1 MSEREPT
8 VFNLSAAQL
17 SLLAKRATREAVRS
31 NLRAG
36 IPVTGMVEGRIRT
49 IYPTDPLAL
58 ALICDDREGVRI
70 SGFLDIKFDIVDT
83 VFGTAVSELLSP
95 S

>member
-17 SLLAKRATREAVRS
+17 SSIAGRATREAARS

-36 IPVTGMVEGRIRT
+36 ILVTGMVDGRIRT
-49 IYPTDPLAL
+49 IYPTDSRAIAL
-58 ALICDDREGVRI
+58 LQDDCD
-70 SGFLDIKFDIVDT
+70 
-83 VFGTAVSELLSP
+83 GTPEEQP
-95 S
+95 G